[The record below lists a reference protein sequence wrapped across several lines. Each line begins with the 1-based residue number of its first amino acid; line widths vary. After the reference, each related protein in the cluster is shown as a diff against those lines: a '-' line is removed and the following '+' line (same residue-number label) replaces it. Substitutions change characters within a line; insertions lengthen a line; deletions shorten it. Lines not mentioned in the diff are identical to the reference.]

1 LEVIMS
7 DLQEPFGEE
16 SYAEPSQE
24 TPQPAVPR
32 RRLPSLFWPV
42 LLIGVG
48 VILLL
53 QNMGVL
59 SWDSWTAL
67 WRFWPLLIILLGL
80 DVLIGRR
87 SSAGSVVSALLIV
100 LLVAA
105 VAFVLTVGPDIPE
118 LAGWAQV
125 PGWQSEQI
133 SYPLEGVED
142 ASIYIDWSSP
152 RGSLSALRDSSNLI
166 EGSVDY
172 RGELNFDAST
182 QNGRA
187 RVELSSHFAGGIW
200 IPGWDTS
207 DKRWDLQLS
216 PQVLLDLSLD
226 GGSGRC
232 EFDLGELRLDSLY
245 LDVGS
250 GSVELVLP
258 ARRSFE
264 AEIDGGSGSLV
275 IVLPRDVE
283 ARVELDSGS
292 GSFNPDSRFRRVEGD
307 RGEDGVWE
315 TEDYDH
321 AEVSVLL
328 RIDQGSGPIRIEH

>member
-1 LEVIMS
+1 MS

-16 SYAEPSQE
+16 SYTEPSQE
-24 TPQPAVPR
+24 VPR
-32 RRLPSLFWPV
+32 PAPRHRRLPSLFWPV
-42 LLIGVG
+42 LLIGIG

-53 QNMGVL
+53 QNLGVL
-59 SWDSWTAL
+59 SWDSWTTL

-87 SSAGSVVSALLIV
+87 SSAGSIVSALLIV

-118 LAGWAQV
+118 LTGWAQV
-125 PGWQSEQI
+125 PDWQNEQI

-142 ASIYIDWSSP
+142 AAVSIHWSSP
-152 RGSLSALRDSSNLI
+152 RGSLSALRNSSNLI
-166 EGSVDY
+166 AGSVDY
-172 RGELNFDAST
+172 RGELDFSAST

-187 RVELSSHFAGGIW
+187 MVELSSHFGGGVW

-207 DKRWDLQLS
+207 DRRWDLQLS

-226 GGSGRC
+226 GGSGSSD
-232 EFDLGELRLDSLY
+232 FDLGELRLDSLY
-245 LDVGS
+245 VDVGS
-250 GSVELVLP
+250 GSVELTLP

-275 IVLPRDVE
+275 IVLPQDLE

-292 GSFNPDSRFRRVEGD
+292 GSFNPDSRFRQVEGE
-307 RGEDGVWE
+307 RGSDGVWE

-328 RIDQGSGPIRIEH
+328 RIDQGSGSIRIER

>member
-1 LEVIMS
+1 MA
-7 DLQEPFGEE
+7 DLQEPFEEE
-16 SYAEPSQE
+16 SYAEPSRQA
-24 TPQPAVPR
+24 PPPAPR
-32 RRLPSLFWPV
+32 HRRLPSLFWPV
-42 LLIGVG
+42 LLIGIG

-53 QNMGVL
+53 QNLGVL
-59 SWDSWTAL
+59 SWSSWTTL

-105 VAFVLTVGPDIPE
+105 VAFVLAVGPDIPE

-125 PGWQSEQI
+125 SDWQNEQI
-133 SYPLEGVED
+133 AYPLKGVEE
-142 ASIYIDWSSP
+142 ASVSIHWSSLC
-152 RGSLSALRDSSNLI
+152 GSLSALRDSANLI

-172 RGELNFDAST
+172 RGELDFTAST
-182 QNGRA
+182 QNDRA
-187 RVELSSHFAGGIW
+187 MVELSSHFAGGIW
-200 IPGWDTS
+200 IPDWDAS

-216 PQVLLDLSLD
+216 PQVLFDLSLD
-226 GGSGRC
+226 GGSGSC
-232 EFDLGELRLDSLY
+232 EFDLGELRIDSLY

-250 GSVELVLP
+250 GSVELTLP

-275 IVLPRDVE
+275 IVLPQDVE

-307 RGEDGVWE
+307 RDEDGAWE
-315 TEDYDH
+315 TEGYDH
-321 AEVSVLL
+321 AEVAVLL
-328 RIDQGSGPIRIEH
+328 RIDQGSGSIRIER